1 MFDCDD
7 GSDEFH
13 CDPIEIDKKSY
24 RKILPPVPTLGKKS
38 IILVSMEIREIYDI
52 DEILMKF
59 HGEVKIVLQWKDSR
73 LTFKNLANEGNFLEE
88 FWQDQIWLP
97 PITYSNTENDGK
109 ISLTD
114 DIIVEILRQGI
125 GTPNPVTELDEV

>member
-1 MFDCDD
+1 
-7 GSDEFH
+7 
-13 CDPIEIDKKSY
+13 
-24 RKILPPVPTLGKKS
+24 
-38 IILVSMEIREIYDI
+38 MEIREVYDI

-59 HGEVKIVLQWKDSR
+59 HSEVKIVLQWKDSR
-73 LTFKNLANEGNFLEE
+73 LTFKNLANEGNFLDE